1 MAGGIFRVGYG
12 SRTLCL
18 MAVVAAVVMLMPAN
32 VAAAYSE
39 ITVNEDIAGDE
50 YWHMELNLTVKDPIS
65 ISLTVTGGIANF
77 YFMDSDGFV
86 LFNYAWN
93 GTSQFDIFSY
103 YPDLSSKNTISISK
117 SAIIPTTDTYYIVAY
132 CTDWNDLHITGK
144 VSAGVKPTDP
154 TTLIIPLAMMA
165 CIFGIPISAFL
176 LQKRSKRLKKEQAIQ
191 SGAMPRCPQCGG
203 FNEEGMFFCASC
215 GFKLKG

>member
-1 MAGGIFRVGYG
+1 M
-12 SRTLCL
+12 
-18 MAVVAAVVMLMPAN
+18 
-32 VAAAYSE
+32 
-39 ITVNEDIAGDE
+39 TVNEDIAGDE
-50 YWHMELNLTVKDPIS
+50 YWHMQLNLTVKDPIS
-65 ISLTVTGGIANF
+65 ISLTVTGGMANF
-77 YFMDSDGFV
+77 YFMDSEGFL
-86 LFNYAWN
+86 LFNNAWN

-103 YPDLSSKNTISISK
+103 YPGLSSKNTNSISK

-132 CTDWNDLHITGK
+132 CTGWNGLHITGK
-144 VSAGVKPTDP
+144 VTSGVKPTDP
-154 TTLIIPLAMMA
+154 ATMIIPLVMFA

-191 SGAMPRCPQCGG
+191 SGAMPRCPQCSA